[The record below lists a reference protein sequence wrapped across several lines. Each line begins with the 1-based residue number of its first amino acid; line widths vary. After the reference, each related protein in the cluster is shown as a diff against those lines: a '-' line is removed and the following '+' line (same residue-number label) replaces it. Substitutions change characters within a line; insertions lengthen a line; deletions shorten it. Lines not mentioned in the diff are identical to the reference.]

1 MARGFSHVLN
11 SSPLKPGDLQLEVDN
26 IFLAFGGVQALSGVS
41 LQVKQSEIAAIIGP
55 NGAGKTSLLNCVSGL
70 YHPQE
75 GAIRFYNGRTHTLT
89 SLKPYQ
95 IAQLGV
101 ARSFQN
107 IELFKHMSVLD
118 NLMLGRHVHLKSNIF
133 TGGLYWGRAQ
143 REEVENRKFLE
154 DIIDLLEIEAIR
166 KQSVGTLSYGLQKRV
181 ELGRA
186 LAIQPSLLIL
196 DEPMAGMNSEEKED
210 MARFILDV
218 NEEHGVTI
226 IIIEHDMGVVMDIS
240 DHIAVL
246 DFGVKIGD
254 GTPDEVQRDPAVVK
268 AYLGEEHE
276 AL

>member
-11 SSPLKPGDLQLEVDN
+11 SSPLQPGDLQLEIDN
-26 IFLAFGGVQALSGVS
+26 VFLAFGGVQALSGVS
-41 LQVKQSEIAAIIGP
+41 LEVKQSEIAAIIGP

-75 GAIRFYNGRTHTLT
+75 GSIQFYNGRPHTLT
-89 SLKPYQ
+89 SLKPYE
-95 IAQLGV
+95 IAKLGI

-133 TGGLYWGRAQ
+133 WGGLYWGRAQ

-166 KQSVGTLSYGLQKRV
+166 KQAVGTLSYGLQKRV

-268 AYLGEEHE
+268 AYLGEEHGT
-276 AL
+276 L